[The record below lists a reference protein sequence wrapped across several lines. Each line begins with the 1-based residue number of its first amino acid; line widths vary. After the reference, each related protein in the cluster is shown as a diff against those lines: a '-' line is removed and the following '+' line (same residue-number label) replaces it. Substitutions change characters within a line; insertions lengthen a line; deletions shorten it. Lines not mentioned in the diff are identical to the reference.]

1 MFDSIRNNSKILMGL
16 LFLLVIPSFVLF
28 GMEGYSQFED
38 KGAVVARVDGQKIT
52 QSEWDAAHQ
61 QEVDRIRASVPNLDP
76 KLLDSAEA
84 RYATLDKMVNDRLIA
99 RASEKQLLVTSDQRL
114 ARYLQQDPSIAGLR
128 GADGKLDME
137 RYRQLAASQGMTPEM
152 LEASVRRDLSNQQV
166 LAGLQASVFATQR
179 QTDAALDA
187 YLQRREIQ
195 VKRLTPTDF
204 AAKVDVSDADL
215 ERYYK
220 DNSERFRSVENVDLE
235 YLVLDV
241 ASLQSRIEL
250 PEQDL
255 KTYYEQNLQRITGQ
269 EQRRASHILIN
280 AAKDLPDAEK
290 QKARAKA
297 ENLLATVRK
306 SPKTFAEVARK
317 NSDDTGSAERGGDLD
332 FFARGAMVKPFE
344 DAAFA
349 LQKGDISQIVES
361 DFGYHIILVTDI
373 KQAQVPSFESMRPQL
388 EADLRKQQAQRQFAE
403 LAETFS
409 NSVYEQSDSLSP
421 VAERLKLSVQK
432 AASLTRTPT
441 PAVQGVLN
449 NPKLLQAIFS
459 EDAIAKRRN
468 TAAVEVAPN
477 TLVSARVVNH
487 RPSAVRPFEEVKADA
502 RQRLIQAK
510 SAELA
515 KAEGQARLAAW
526 TSDPAQSALG
536 EAVTVSRD
544 QAPALPQAVIDAAL
558 RADPSKM
565 PALIGVDLGLQ
576 GFAVVRVN
584 KIVQRPEATAQQS
597 EQSRQQFARLWGQAE
612 SQAYLSSLKSQ
623 FKVEMLAVKPK
634 KLDDSQTQKP

>member
-1 MFDSIRNNSKILMGL
+1 
-16 LFLLVIPSFVLF
+16 
-28 GMEGYSQFED
+28 
-38 KGAVVARVDGQKIT
+38 
-52 QSEWDAAHQ
+52 
-61 QEVDRIRASVPNLDP
+61 VDRIRASVPNLDP

-195 VKRLTPTDF
+195 VKRWTPTDF

-361 DFGYHIILVTDI
+361 DFGYHIILLTDI

-441 PAVQGVLN
+441 PGVQGVLN

-487 RPSAVRPFEEVKADA
+487 RPSAVRPFEEVKADV

-623 FKVEMLAVKPK
+623 FKVEMLAEKPK
-634 KLDDSQTQKP
+634 KLDESQSQKP

>member
-195 VKRLTPTDF
+195 VKRWTPTDF

-297 ENLLATVRK
+297 ENLLASVRK

-361 DFGYHIILVTDI
+361 DFGYHIILLTDI

-441 PAVQGVLN
+441 PGVQGVLN

-487 RPSAVRPFEEVKADA
+487 RPAAVRPFEEVKADV

-623 FKVEMLAVKPK
+623 FKVEMLAEKPK
-634 KLDDSQTQKP
+634 KLDESQSQKP

>member
-195 VKRLTPTDF
+195 LKRWTPTDF
-204 AAKVDVSDADL
+204 ASKVEVSDADL

-255 KTYYEQNLQRITGQ
+255 KTYYEQNLQRITAQ

-361 DFGYHIILVTDI
+361 DFGYHIILLTDI
-373 KQAQVPSFESMRPQL
+373 KQAQAPSFESMRPQL

-409 NSVYEQSDSLSP
+409 NSVYEQSDSLLP

-432 AASLTRTPT
+432 AASLTRKPT
-441 PAVQGVLN
+441 PGVQGVLN

-487 RPSAVRPFEEVKADA
+487 RPAAVRPFEEVKADA
-502 RQRLIQAK
+502 
-510 SAELA
+510 
-515 KAEGQARLAAW
+515 
-526 TSDPAQSALG
+526 
-536 EAVTVSRD
+536 VSYTH
-544 QAPALPQAVIDAAL
+544 L
-558 RADPSKM
+558 RAHETE
-565 PALIGVDLGLQ
+565 L
-576 GFAVVRVN
+576 
-584 KIVQRPEATAQQS
+584 
-597 EQSRQQFARLWGQAE
+597 
-612 SQAYLSSLKSQ
+612 
-623 FKVEMLAVKPK
+623 
-634 KLDDSQTQKP
+634 

>member
-152 LEASVRRDLSNQQV
+152 LEARVRRDLSNQQV

-195 VKRLTPTDF
+195 VKRWTPTDF

-297 ENLLATVRK
+297 ENLLASVRK

-361 DFGYHIILVTDI
+361 DFGYHIILLTDI

-441 PAVQGVLN
+441 SGVQGVLN

-623 FKVEMLAVKPK
+623 FKVEMLAEKPK
-634 KLDDSQTQKP
+634 KLDESQSQKP

>member
-195 VKRLTPTDF
+195 VKRWTPTDF

-297 ENLLATVRK
+297 ENLLASVRK

-361 DFGYHIILVTDI
+361 DFGYHIILLTDI

-487 RPSAVRPFEEVKADA
+487 RPSAVRPFEEVKADV

-623 FKVEMLAVKPK
+623 FKVEMLAEKPK
-634 KLDDSQTQKP
+634 KLDESQSQKP

>member
-166 LAGLQASVFATQR
+166 LAGLQSSVFATQR

-195 VKRLTPTDF
+195 VKRWTPTDF

-297 ENLLATVRK
+297 ENLLASVRK

-361 DFGYHIILVTDI
+361 DFGYHIILLTDI

-487 RPSAVRPFEEVKADA
+487 RPSAVRPFEEVKADV

-544 QAPALPQAVIDAAL
+544 QAPVLPQAMIDAAL

-623 FKVEMLAVKPK
+623 FKVEMLAEKPK
-634 KLDDSQTQKP
+634 KLDESQSQKP

>member
-195 VKRLTPTDF
+195 VKRWTPTDF

-297 ENLLATVRK
+297 ENLLASVRK

-361 DFGYHIILVTDI
+361 DFGYHIILLTDI

-432 AASLTRTPT
+432 AASLTRTPA
-441 PAVQGVLN
+441 PGVQGVLN

-487 RPSAVRPFEEVKADA
+487 RPAAVRPFEEVKADV

-634 KLDDSQTQKP
+634 KLDGSLAEKP